1 MGIGVEE
8 KQGGKQKTLRNITNQ
23 KTDLSLVR
31 RNTLI
36 QKVTPV
42 CPFYCSHYLDRK

>member
-8 KQGGKQKTLRNITNQ
+8 KQWGKQKFFRNITNQ
-23 KTDLSLVR
+23 NTDLSLVR

-36 QKVTPV
+36 
-42 CPFYCSHYLDRK
+42 